1 MLLSQVLVIIH
12 EQARSNL
19 GVSLIMRKQSSK
31 LNTGDKPE
39 FLIHIIL
46 SFHKSQIFA
55 LSSSRKN

>member
-19 GVSLIMRKQSSK
+19 GVSLIIRKQSSK

-39 FLIHIIL
+39 FLIH
-46 SFHKSQIFA
+46 HHSQFP
-55 LSSSRKN
+55 